1 MMIKDLGQ
9 IRILR
14 KKIGMTQ
21 AELAEKV
28 GVSQS
33 LIAKI
38 ENGRTQPSFEKGRRI
53 LNVLEGFVDKGK
65 NKRAKEVH
73 STDLLYL
80 SPDDSVGTALEVM
93 KENAVSQ
100 LPIIGNGKSIGSI
113 TERGLIKNFDTLD
126 RDEPLSIIMDPSF
139 PLIEK
144 NAPIS
149 VVKELLRYYPSVL
162 TMWEGDIVGIITKAD
177 LLDEV

>member
-1 MMIKDLGQ
+1 MIKDLGQ
-9 IRILR
+9 IRVLR

-21 AELAEKV
+21 AELADKV

-38 ENGRTQPSFEKGRRI
+38 ENGRTQPSFENGRKI
-53 LNVLEGFVDKGK
+53 LNYLESFMDRSR
-65 NKRAKEVH
+65 NKKAEEVH
-73 STDLLYL
+73 STDILYL

-100 LPIIGNGKSIGSI
+100 LPILEDGRSLGSI

-126 RDEPLSIIMDPSF
+126 RDEPLRIIMDPSF
-139 PLIEK
+139 PQIEK
-144 NAPIS
+144 NAPIG
-149 VVKELLRYYPSVL
+149 VVRELLRYYPSVL
-162 TMWEGDIVGIITKAD
+162 TMSEGKIAGIITKAD